1 MAIDPDVLVKRLHEK
16 ETLVTRLQLSE
27 AEENQKSGEQS
38 SSIELDNAA
47 LKDALDAEENIIK
60 DGS

>member
-1 MAIDPDVLVKRLHEK
+1 MGV
-16 ETLVTRLQLSE
+16 RLQ
-27 AEENQKSGEQS
+27 NQKSGEQS